1 MLHRKD
7 TLSHFLVKHE
17 SSNMAIP
24 RILFSAT
31 ALLAGLASTTSL
43 AVGDNGWSPIFSRLD
58 SSEASWPFGPFCT
71 KGRDI
76 VNARN
81 EAVTWAGVNWPG
93 SGETMI
99 PEGLEWSSVDDILDL
114 VKSVGFNFIR
124 LTYAI
129 EAVDQIYER
138 DGQDV
143 PIEVALISGLGYAN
157 GTKVTNE
164 MIAKNAGWTKDTK
177 RFEIWDTI
185 AQKAAER
192 EIYIHPVRLD

>member
-1 MLHRKD
+1 MRRSIA
-7 TLSHFLVKHE
+7 TL
-17 SSNMAIP
+17 AT
-24 RILFSAT
+24 FSALA
-31 ALLAGLASTTSL
+31 ALGSATSL
-43 AVGDNGWSPIFSRLD
+43 TVGDSSWSPIFSRLE
-58 SSEASWPFGPFCT
+58 SSEASWPYGPFNT

-76 VNARN
+76 VNARD

-99 PEGLEWSSVDDILDL
+99 PEGLEWSSIDDILDM

-138 DGQDV
+138 NGSDV
-143 PIEVALISGLGYAN
+143 PIEVALINGLGYTN

-164 MIAKNAGWTKDTK
+164 MIAKNDGWTKDTT
-177 RFEIWDTI
+177 RFEIWDAI

-192 EIYIHPVRLD
+192 EIYIHPVRVLTYTKIA